1 MSDPL
6 GTTIM
11 ALEQAIVD
19 RLKAHIT
26 QVAVESYPDDPRE
39 YRLRHQRGALLV
51 GYRGADYGGRLDV
64 ERVDQERTQS
74 FDIVV
79 LARGLA
85 RHGGAY
91 EHLEAARFTLAGYV
105 VPGFDPI
112 VCLRERFLGHTDG
125 VWSFAFTVSART
137 IATEIDD
144 AALSGVLAD
153 LYS

>member
-1 MSDPL
+1 MTPL
-6 GTTIM
+6 ETTIM
-11 ALEQAIVD
+11 ALEQGIVE
-19 RLKAHIT
+19 RLRAYIT
-26 QVAVESYPDDPRE
+26 QLAIESFPDDPGA

-64 ERVDQERTQS
+64 ELVDQERTLS

-79 LARGLA
+79 LARGLGS
-85 RHGGAY
+85 HGGAY
-91 EHLEAARFTLAGYV
+91 EHIEAARFALAGYA

-112 VCLRERFLGHTDG
+112 VCRRERFLGHADG
-125 VWSFAFTVSART
+125 VWTFALTVAART

-144 AALSGVLAD
+144 AALSGVITD